1 MYRVLIAVAAMTI
14 ITLGPVAASSKQ
26 CGIGD
31 RVFPDKTGTGQ
42 KLGAL
47 TTNFW
52 TFKGI
57 STTFEIAG
65 CTEKDNIFKKAST
78 ERVRHY
84 AGHNLDHLALDMA
97 RGEGEYL
104 EALAHLIQIDA
115 DHRAA
120 FRNLTQE
127 RFTTLFAHDDVTSD
141 EMLGVLQLIMS
152 EDEDLSAYVNG

>member
-1 MYRVLIAVAAMTI
+1 MHRVLIFVAATAI
-14 ITLGPVAASSKQ
+14 ITLGPGIASSKQ

-31 RVFPDKTGTGQ
+31 RVFPDKTLTRQ

-47 TTNFW
+47 TTNVW

-57 STTFEIAG
+57 STTFEVAG
-65 CTEKDNIFKKAST
+65 CTENDNIFKRASN

-84 AGHNLDHLALDMA
+84 ADYNLDHLALDMA

-104 EALAHLIQIDA
+104 EALAHLIEIEA

-120 FRNLTQE
+120 FRKLTQE
-127 RFTTLFAHDDVTSD
+127 YFTTLFAHDDVTSD
-141 EMLGVLQLIMS
+141 EMLGALQVIMS